1 MGRPRCSSRSRGPT
15 ALPGV
20 SGRCPCV
27 PSVPR
32 RPLPRSHGS
41 PGRTLTRLLPL
52 PACQDA
58 SPALARVPAG
68 PPRPHGTGRVS
79 TEPPRLRPHP
89 RGLPRGWQRGQ
100 RCPFSCVPP
109 RQGPAVDAVPPPAR
123 QQFDMLYKIEDV
135 PPWYLCILLGF
146 QVRCRP
152 QTSPQRHPWSL
163 LSACPPL
170 LPAMSPALPD
180 LLQRHHRRPLPA
192 GREPVRGQGPAHR
205 QLPHRHHLHL
215 RGHHHP
221 HPDHRGHQV
230 GDGPADTAGTPSPC
244 RWVQASPLVPRLPL
258 FQASALAFLVPAKS
272 ILALEKWRCPP
283 EGRAGWCCR
292 GGGHRLLGVPG
303 GSPPP
308 SSIPRGDLRQL
319 DAAAQHLPHLAAPH
333 ARGTARTP
341 PQCPP
346 RSPQDPP
353 LHVSPSPRRSR
364 GPSWYPAWWRW

>member
-230 GDGPADTAGTPSPC
+230 GDGPAAAGTPSPC